1 MLSVL
6 ANIQGNTV
14 IATDEN
20 LRQYDGQTVT
30 IYISENRDT
39 NLKTQLDALR
49 TYSKS
54 SWEQDAQEYV
64 NELRSENRVF

>member
-1 MLSVL
+1 MLSIL

-14 IATDEN
+14 IATDEH

-30 IYISENRDT
+30 IYVSENRDT

>member
-14 IATDEN
+14 IATDEL

-30 IYISENRDT
+30 IYVSENRDT

-54 SWEQDAQEYV
+54 TWGQDAQEYV
-64 NELRSENRVF
+64 NEVRSENRVF

>member
-1 MLSVL
+1 MLSIS
-6 ANIQGNTV
+6 ATIQGNTV
-14 IATDEN
+14 IATDEL

-30 IYISENRDT
+30 IYVSENKDI

-54 SWEQDAQEYV
+54 SWGQDAQEYV
-64 NELRSENRVF
+64 NDLRSEDRVF

>member
-30 IYISENRDT
+30 IYVSENRDT

>member
-1 MLSVL
+1 MLSIS
-6 ANIQGNTV
+6 ATIQGNTV
-14 IATDEN
+14 IATDEL

-30 IYISENRDT
+30 IYVSENKDM

-54 SWEQDAQEYV
+54 SWGQDAQEYV
-64 NELRSENRVF
+64 NDLRSEDRVF

>member
-6 ANIQGNTV
+6 ATIQGNTV
-14 IATDEN
+14 IATDEL

-30 IYISENRDT
+30 IYVAENKDI

-54 SWEQDAQEYV
+54 SWGQDAQDYV
-64 NELRSENRVF
+64 NDLRSEDRVF